1 MAAARDAT
9 PAAGHRE
16 DVAADRMTL
25 LRGTGIIALGY
36 ALGASLQSAWIF
48 SALVPEWAQVDLWR
62 RLAANGIAVGGLVVA
77 LGLLGAHRTAGMALV
92 ARVGAAA
99 LFMAGLRTAVQVGL
113 GVHPSDDTESLA
125 AEFVTGSFIAALS
138 AMTGVWALV
147 SRRRMRAAARA
158 AERQAV
164 SVELALRALELEEI
178 RVRRQ
183 VAEGLHGTVQQR
195 LLLVDARLAGVQE
208 AVGDLA
214 PQAARDRAWAREE
227 LAVSRERDVRQ
238 MSRLLYPE
246 RLEMGLVP
254 AVRALLGRLPATI
267 ATRLQV
273 ADALR
278 QVDDPSV
285 AGITV
290 ADRLLAVR
298 VVEEAVSNALK
309 HGPPDLVEVRLDLED
324 DVLRIVV
331 LNDGDRYD
339 PPAEPDP
346 ASGTSRLRQRLHLAG
361 GELRVEAREPTGARV
376 EAVLPLGVQPD
387 DGWARDMPGPG

>member
-1 MAAARDAT
+1 MGAARDAT
-9 PAAGHRE
+9 PAAARRE

-36 ALGASLQSAWIF
+36 ALGASLQSAWIY
-48 SALVPEWAQVDLWR
+48 SALLPEWAQVDLWR
-62 RLAANGIAVGGLVVA
+62 RLAANGFAVAGLVVA
-77 LGLLGAHRTAGMALV
+77 LGLLGAHRTAGVALA
-92 ARVGAAA
+92 ARVLTAAV
-99 LFMAGLRTAVQVGL
+99 FMATLRTVVQVGL
-113 GVHPSDDTESLA
+113 GVHPPDDTESLV
-125 AEFVTGSFIAALS
+125 AEFVTGTFIAVLS

-147 SRRRMRAAARA
+147 SRRRMRASARA

-164 SVELALRALELEEI
+164 SVELAVRALELEEI

-208 AVGDLA
+208 RVGDLA
-214 PQAARDRAWAREE
+214 PQVASDLAWAREE
-227 LAVSRERDVRQ
+227 IALSREQDVRQ

-246 RLEMGLVP
+246 RLEMGLAP

-273 ADALR
+273 GDALR
-278 QVDDPSV
+278 EVDDPSV

-309 HGPPDLVEVRLDLED
+309 HGPPGLVEVQLDVED

-331 LNDGDRYD
+331 LNDGDPYE
-339 PPAEPDP
+339 PPAVPDP
-346 ASGTSRLRQRLHLAG
+346 ASGTSRLAQRLHLVG
-361 GELRVEAREPTGARV
+361 GALRIAAREPTGARV
-376 EAVLPLGVQPD
+376 EATLPLGVQPD
-387 DGWARDMPGPG
+387 DV